1 MSSSGNSDYF
11 QKAND
16 EIDAETLDAIHEGEE
31 IGEEISRLN
40 NEKEMADKVISKL
53 EELKKKLEK
62 EMEEWQEDLKKP
74 DQADSGQQIAGN
86 MAENERV
93 IGKLE
98 FIIASVE
105 NFSELAEDE
114 LVDRY
119 AELEDLITMAEEWV
133 DLD

>member
-98 FIIASVE
+98 FIIASV